1 MILFTIAVL
10 TLVAMAIVTIMLI
23 SATGA
28 VGIVLFGDVFV
39 FVLLVVLIIRHFV
52 KKKKEK

>member
-10 TLVAMAIVTIMLI
+10 TLIAMAIVTIMLI

-28 VGIVLFGDVFV
+28 VGIVLFGDLFV

>member
-10 TLVAMAIVTIMLI
+10 TLVAMAILTIMLI

-39 FVLLVVLIIRHFV
+39 FILLVVLIIRHFV
-52 KKKKEK
+52 KKKNNK

>member
-10 TLVAMAIVTIMLI
+10 TLVAMAILTIMLI

-28 VGIVLFGDVFV
+28 VGIVLFGDLFV